1 MVIAGIVAGGMGSRM
16 GGTMP
21 KQFLKVGGTPVILH
35 TIRSFLRCSIV
46 DAVVVGVHPDWQAYL
61 EELLAQE
68 YAVPENDKEQLK
80 EPNTAGSAAMAQKL
94 LVTAGGATRNDT
106 ILRMLDAADAQWGI
120 SDETIVLTHDAVR
133 PFVSAGMI
141 EDNIRTAAAYGV
153 CTTALPA
160 VDTIAHS
167 DNQAYVTDIPRRDEM
182 YQVQT
187 PQSFRYGLFR
197 EVYADMTQEELA
209 HATDVCKLFSLRGHK
224 VYLVKG
230 SAENFKITYPF
241 DLRLAESVLASGG
254 KNS

>member
-1 MVIAGIVAGGMGSRM
+1 MVIAGIVAGGTGSRM

-21 KQFLKVGGTPVILH
+21 KQFLKVGGTPIILH
-35 TIRSFLRCSIV
+35 TVRSFLRCSAV
-46 DAVVVGVHPDWQAYL
+46 DAVVIGVHPDWKEYL
-61 EELLAQE
+61 EELLSQE
-68 YAVPENDKEQLK
+68 YAASESNKGQPKEH
-80 EPNTAGSAAMAQKL
+80 TAGNVSVEQRL

-120 SDETIVLTHDAVR
+120 SDDTIVLTHDAVR
-133 PFVSAGMI
+133 PLVSIGII

-197 EVYADMTQEELA
+197 EVHADITQEELA

-254 KNS
+254 ENS